1 MRQITRRVT
10 VAILVVLALL
20 LALGAL
26 PSYLKSGDPYYL
38 TATPADGNHSAVDL
52 SNASE
57 RRYEYAIGAVRDA
70 EAETGVNVTETNVTG
85 RSDPYWK
92 GPVGLKESFTNS
104 PFDEMDA
111 LRIQNESAVEGETV
125 YATYNGTLYRLAVA
139 QDP

>member
-57 RRYEYAIGAVRDA
+57 RRYEYTIGALRDA
-70 EAETGVNVTETNVTG
+70 EAEVGVNVTDRNATG
-85 RSDPYWK
+85 RSDPYWE
-92 GPVGLKESFTNS
+92 GPFGLKESFTNS

-111 LRIQNESAVEGETV
+111 LGLRNESAVEGETV
-125 YATYNGTLYRLAVA
+125 YVSYNGTLYRLAVT